1 VASHTAVT
9 AQHATLSGTTADT
22 ITLSGAVTSVDV
34 LNRAAAG
41 GADMYANISWHGA
54 TPTAPVAAADD
65 LQYIPAGGYCTF
77 TYSGGGTDSSVV
89 VQVVGNGNDYSVI
102 GSNPLLGLAT

>member
-22 ITLSGAVTSVDV
+22 ITLSGAVTHVDV

-41 GADMYANISWHGA
+41 GADMYANISWYGA
-54 TPTAPVAAADD
+54 TPTTPVAAADD
-65 LQYIPAGGYCTF
+65 LRIIAPGGFVTF
-77 TYSGGGTDSSVV
+77 EYDGGGVDTSVV
-89 VQVVGNGNDYSVI
+89 VQVVGNGNAYSVE
-102 GSNPLLGLAT
+102 GYNPRTGV